1 MLISRCYRGKM
12 PLEVIFMP
20 ISSENTRTLIT
31 ISKELK
37 AKLEQQAK
45 KEKRSF
51 NNLIVSIL
59 EEYTE
64 NKELFT

>member
-1 MLISRCYRGKM
+1 
-12 PLEVIFMP
+12 MP

-59 EEYTE
+59 EEYAE